1 MTRKLRQ
8 FGHNIRKYKLMEAV
22 IANFNT
28 NMRQMTKTSQQ
39 KNRLEVISSL
49 NMCCCPIN
57 ILDFWCILR
66 NIKDGLDNLE
76 FAILYDLMAIFT
88 VCQILL
94 HH

>member
-1 MTRKLRQ
+1 MTKKSSQ
-8 FGHNIRKYKLMEAV
+8 FGHNVRKYKLVNAV

-39 KNRLEVISSL
+39 KNRLEVISCL

-57 ILDFWCILR
+57 ILDFWCNLR

-76 FAILYDLMAIFT
+76 FAVLYDL
-88 VCQILL
+88 Q
-94 HH
+94 